1 MEKCLITTLDAVVND
16 RSIPYFDSVKIWIK
30 APSSSASYSCYM
42 GFSGD
47 KAPYKRIT
55 QNSGETL
62 EFNTPMYYV
71 EKGLEY
77 PILENPYI
85 FTKASDLTMLGTDST
100 GTKEGSFSTFSA
112 DLDDLVN
119 STKLKICAL
128 GGSTKGDVASL
139 KNCTQLEKLI
149 LGNGTFSGDIVELS
163 TLTNLTYLRFGTSS
177 WPNFSAAGAIEDL
190 FEGLWSNG
198 KRGELSFRYGKT
210 NNISFNGNVLYSE
223 EGLPYM
229 YISFYDNN
237 ITIYSDEERTE
248 VLASF
253 DGSSWTYN

>member
-16 RSIPYFDSVKIWIK
+16 RNIPYFDTVKIWINR
-30 APSSSASYSCYM
+30 PESSSSYDCYI

-62 EFNTPMYYV
+62 EFNTPMYFV
-71 EKGLEY
+71 KKGLEY
-77 PILENPYI
+77 PILDNPYI
-85 FTKASDLTMLGTDST
+85 FTKASDLTVLGTDPT
-100 GTKEGSFSTFSA
+100 GTKEGSFAAFSA
-112 DLDDLVN
+112 DLDDLIN

-128 GGSTKGDVASL
+128 GGSTKGNVASL
-139 KNCTQLEKLI
+139 KNCMQLEKLI

-163 TLTNLTYLRFGTSS
+163 ILINLTHLRFGAVTA
-177 WPNFSAAGAIEDL
+177 PNFSAAGAIEDL

-198 KRGELSFRYGKT
+198 KRGELTFRYGRT
-210 NNISFNGNVLYSE
+210 NTITFNGNVLSNKSVQ
-223 EGLPYM
+223 YM

-237 ITIYSDEERTE
+237 IVIYSDEERTK

>member
-16 RSIPYFDSVKIWIK
+16 RSIPYFDAVKIWINN
-30 APSSSASYSCYM
+30 PSSSFSYSCYM
-42 GFSGD
+42 GYTGD

-62 EFNTPMYYV
+62 EFDTPMYYV

-77 PILENPYI
+77 PILDNPYI
-85 FTKASDLTMLGTDST
+85 FTKASDLKVLGTNST
-100 GTKEGSFSTFSA
+100 GTKESSFAAFSV
-112 DLDDLVN
+112 DIDDLVN

-128 GGSTKGDVASL
+128 SGTTKGDVASL

-149 LGNGTFSGDIVELS
+149 LSQGTFSGDIVELS
-163 TLTNLTYLRFGTSS
+163 TLTNLTHLRFGGSN
-177 WPNFSAAGAIEDL
+177 PANFSAAGAIEDL

-198 KRGELSFRYGKT
+198 KRGEMSFRYGLT
-210 NNISFNGNVLYSE
+210 NNITFNGNVLSDSSI
-223 EGLPYM
+223 PYI
-229 YISFYDNN
+229 YISFYDNS

>member
-16 RSIPYFDSVKIWIK
+16 RSIPYFDTVKIWIHNP
-30 APSSSASYSCYM
+30 ASSSSYSCYM
-42 GFSGD
+42 GFSGN

-62 EFNTPMYYV
+62 EFNKPMYYV

-85 FTKASDLTMLGTDST
+85 FTKASDLTVLGTNST
-100 GTKEGSFSTFSA
+100 GTKEDAFTAFSA

-128 GGSTKGDVASL
+128 SGSTKGDVASL
-139 KNCTQLEKLI
+139 KNCTQLERLI
-149 LGNGTFSGDIVELS
+149 LGQGTFSGDIVELS
-163 TLTNLTYLRFGTSS
+163 VLTNLTHLRFGTKNMA
-177 WPNFSAAGAIEDL
+177 NFSAAGAIEDL

-198 KRGELSFRYGKT
+198 KRGELSFRYGQT
-210 NNISFNGNVLYSE
+210 NSITFNGNVLSDNSV
-223 EGLPYM
+223 PYM

-237 ITIYSDEERTE
+237 IFIYSDEERTE

-253 DGSSWTYN
+253 DGNSWTYN

>member
-16 RSIPYFDSVKIWIK
+16 RSIPYFDTVKIWIYN
-30 APSSSASYSCYM
+30 PSSSSSYNCYM
-42 GFSGD
+42 GYTGD

-77 PILENPYI
+77 PILDNPYI
-85 FTKASDLTMLGTDST
+85 FTKANDLKVLGTNST
-100 GTKEGSFSTFSA
+100 GKKEGPYAAFSA

-119 STKLKICAL
+119 STKLKLCAL

-149 LGNGTFSGDIVELS
+149 LSQGTFSGDIVELS
-163 TLTNLTYLRFGTSS
+163 TLTKLTYLQFGTM
-177 WPNFSAAGAIEDL
+177 NVARFSAAGAIEDL
-190 FEGLWSNG
+190 FEGLWLNG
-198 KRGELSFRYGKT
+198 KRGELSFRYGLT
-210 NNISFNGNVLYSE
+210 NNITFNGNVLSDSSA
-223 EGLPYM
+223 PYM

-237 ITIYSDEERTE
+237 IVIYSDEERTE